1 MKHYQ
6 TLLNT
11 ISTAN
16 LTHEEVLEEVD
27 RFIALCYPS
36 YDNSCSDENSSGNVL
51 RLKILTDIICNVP
64 MPYDKS
70 ERLLS
75 VIKIDFSTCDDLTN
89 FPTLLAHLS
98 DKQSELTQ
106 CVDDDLVLPHTTL
119 VDFTASGSSHMTLLF
134 WRSLE
139 RLMRE
144 IHGADSRRLEDYF
157 VMMVNVIKQSPYLDL
172 EGDVREETKPFSSRM
187 QKMFL
192 YLSSIDSIMS
202 DHKGNLLNSV
212 EQNLSSK
219 IGQSIFIR
227 NEPISSLDLPFVN
240 LAYHVATS
248 FTLPAQDTVQDLL
261 SQLLAEFKPH
271 DVITRE
277 MAAKLV
283 QNERTMNVVMAMES
297 LRAIDVRNFV
307 QGEDCTV
314 FLINLYNLMWTHAL
328 LILESTDEGTGL
340 VSQSGTCRFLTKRL
354 VAYHIGSL
362 GLVSLHHI
370 ESILLHNYSH
380 VFGSL
385 VDTSTPLCTSEP
397 VDNPLAGWNV
407 LSPKD
412 NLDSVLEQTMSQY
425 AQNHICLLHNSLHVP
440 LLVLNYLEYVSSIQ
454 RPECEH
460 SSSDTSSNQSRETR
474 SALIDFV
481 KEYTPVR
488 SFILARKDVQIL
500 DQITFNLNL
509 NFTKQNKSSPIT
521 DDVIR
526 IDRHIVTYVADYDI
540 VMGGILDNL
549 AKANAIAQTPTK
561 GKDKKSYQLPP
572 SDNCSQ
578 HSAHSKISER
588 LSKLCVNSRRLELLS
603 KLTPG
608 KSPLL
613 YLLNWNVQLEGVFSH
628 VELEMSRGNFVLVLE
643 LLYYVL
649 TPRTFLGDARLR
661 QIYDSVL
668 LELATTC
675 DTYILD
681 VTYLPTMAD
690 FVLNNQQTSSLKCLQ
705 YLTARS
711 HEIDADRADKVARQF
726 FLAKI
731 NHEIIETCGLT
742 SWNEA
747 DELNPYIILEKIIAS
762 QDVDLAQRWCVYRN
776 LPHEPSPDLEV
787 LQQYVIFLL
796 STHNQCLAEDL
807 CSSLTPTDLRELCSR
822 MISSDCDVTYV
833 KVIVS
838 QALSSCTEQSGE
850 DYERYMRTVIGV
862 DILSLMDNGD
872 QKLYRHLISHPYLL
886 IEQLILLTRLS
897 LLEKILVHI
906 KPYLIP
912 ADTVPDNIPAGRLL
926 QSEIDALLRT
936 YATKALDFRICD
948 VTGSGSSSMSSSRTV
963 LRNDKYSFSPPRTPP
978 SKDQWIPNDECTQ
991 CMVCRVTI
999 FSMFNRRHHCRRC
1012 GRLVCGACSQ
1022 NKMKVS
1028 GYGGVAVRVCTQCH
1042 QYASPRIVQLEITC
1056 LSPSDGTDHPTFQS
1070 SEPTLR
1076 EEFNYNT
1083 TLREEFNYNTTLREE
1098 FSYEYAPSV
1107 SLCLSIL
1114 KFHSNNTTLAMYLC
1128 ETCTSLLHVMK
1139 PSNREIDYGFVIRM
1153 IKCLVLACKVIY
1165 DVHGIESATLDEIC
1179 TQVNLLSIL
1188 VTNNCCHLIPDKP
1201 LVGLNALRQLR
1212 DSLLKE
1218 ERWSL
1223 ALEVS
1228 TKAGLDYNSVW
1239 TVWGKACLKAG
1250 AWSDA
1255 RNIFAKCH
1263 FDKREN
1269 STLIDILQ
1277 ILQSDMYS
1285 GDLSSRL
1292 SKLKAPMTSPTENG
1306 WYEECLYY
1314 LHTYGSVPLILTFF
1328 VHREQLRQAL
1338 DYVLEKQVAPDMF
1351 VEHVFFRCLKLGMT
1365 DILYSLM
1372 EQSDPSLLLWKVY
1385 LRAVCSH
1392 CERNCLLNVL
1402 YAIQLRTRD
1411 HVRGAITCVM
1421 FYLKDVHSYVQLSE
1435 KKYHLTNARGHLN
1448 DYRAEKMRN
1457 QLGMHMSATEL
1468 DKQLL
1473 LFHYQ
1478 TKLVSTIVSTSDE
1491 MANRSSTRVPTLFG
1505 GADEKAALLLDII
1518 SLDMGRE
1525 DGTSQKYRDLCKETV
1540 SVLKLNPV
1548 SIYSELVRLLA
1559 KQSRLQDIKDMIASL
1574 KQDLG
1579 RSCDDILVAAIR
1591 QKPAQVEQ
1599 LICLLSKIPLQISM
1613 FIEAGKLKSAYLLSV
1628 KHNRLDDIRIIA
1640 QQAKILNQTAILNIC
1655 TKKIALEES
1664 KLESEQN
1671 RKSAK
1676 SEEEAKQKGPKY
1688 DSKNGSVRE
1697 KTRAKPSTSGN
1708 IRQSGDGQPSTCG
1721 NVRQSGNSQRISSS
1735 ESTPSSSQDKYQGK
1749 ASPSKLS
1756 TEQSRYASI
1765 ASVLKAYEQKST
1777 KERSDASKTKTVY
1790 VQDKPESSS
1799 NFDSIAS
1806 VLKAYQQKSLQQTA
1820 SPSKSKTVSAQGKT
1834 ESSSEFDSIASVLK
1848 AYEQKSPKSYAFSRS
1863 DTSKGSISS
1872 SPKRRDEQYGSASK
1886 KILKS
1891 KKDHGISRG
1900 RVLETSSSKSD
1911 DPSPSKIAQERDS
1924 SRLTSR
1930 DSGLASSVERPS
1942 GGPLESPSNSSK
1954 LGSNRT
1960 PSDQVS
1966 KPDQS
1971 KPSSSSSSSSQ
1982 GTSEQGQSKGK
1993 VSTGQ
1998 GGPQESPSRLKSRLN
2013 IFKPS

>member
-1 MKHYQ
+1 
-6 TLLNT
+6 
-11 ISTAN
+11 
-16 LTHEEVLEEVD
+16 
-27 RFIALCYPS
+27 
-36 YDNSCSDENSSGNVL
+36 
-51 RLKILTDIICNVP
+51 

-75 VIKIDFSTCDDLTN
+75 IIKIDSSTCDDLTN

-172 EGDVREETKPFSSRM
+172 EGDVSEETKPFSSRM

-240 LAYHVATS
+240 LAYHVVNYCTGGIPLNRTPQCLDEIIVLNKSDAKATS

-328 LILESTDEGTGL
+328 LILESTGEL
-340 VSQSGTCRFLTKRL
+340 FL
-354 VAYHIGSL
+354 
-362 GLVSLHHI
+362 
-370 ESILLHNYSH
+370 
-380 VFGSL
+380 
-385 VDTSTPLCTSEP
+385 
-397 VDNPLAGWNV
+397 
-407 LSPKD
+407 
-412 NLDSVLEQTMSQY
+412 
-425 AQNHICLLHNSLHVP
+425 
-440 LLVLNYLEYVSSIQ
+440 
-454 RPECEH
+454 
-460 SSSDTSSNQSRETR
+460 
-474 SALIDFV
+474 
-481 KEYTPVR
+481 
-488 SFILARKDVQIL
+488 FI
-500 DQITFNLNL
+500 
-509 NFTKQNKSSPIT
+509 S
-521 DDVIR
+521 
-526 IDRHIVTYVADYDI
+526 
-540 VMGGILDNL
+540 
-549 AKANAIAQTPTK
+549 
-561 GKDKKSYQLPP
+561 
-572 SDNCSQ
+572 
-578 HSAHSKISER
+578 
-588 LSKLCVNSRRLELLS
+588 
-603 KLTPG
+603 
-608 KSPLL
+608 
-613 YLLNWNVQLEGVFSH
+613 
-628 VELEMSRGNFVLVLE
+628 
-643 LLYYVL
+643 
-649 TPRTFLGDARLR
+649 
-661 QIYDSVL
+661 
-668 LELATTC
+668 
-675 DTYILD
+675 
-681 VTYLPTMAD
+681 
-690 FVLNNQQTSSLKCLQ
+690 
-705 YLTARS
+705 
-711 HEIDADRADKVARQF
+711 
-726 FLAKI
+726 
-731 NHEIIETCGLT
+731 
-742 SWNEA
+742 
-747 DELNPYIILEKIIAS
+747 S

-776 LPHEPSPDLEV
+776 LPHEASPDLEV

-850 DYERYMRTVIGV
+850 NYERYMRTVIGV

-912 ADTVPDNIPAGRLL
+912 ADTVPDNIPA
-926 QSEIDALLRT
+926 
-936 YATKALDFRICD
+936 
-948 VTGSGSSSMSSSRTV
+948 
-963 LRNDKYSFSPPRTPP
+963 
-978 SKDQWIPNDECTQ
+978 ECTQ

-1028 GYGGVAVRVCTQCH
+1028 GYGGVAVSGYGGVAVRVCTQCH
-1042 QYASPRIVQLEITC
+1042 QYASPRIAQLEITC

-1314 LHTYGSVPLILTFF
+1314 LHTYGSVPLILTSI
-1328 VHREQLRQAL
+1328 QTI
-1338 DYVLEKQVAPDMF
+1338 KQ
-1351 VEHVFFRCLKLGMT
+1351 
-1365 DILYSLM
+1365 
-1372 EQSDPSLLLWKVY
+1372 
-1385 LRAVCSH
+1385 
-1392 CERNCLLNVL
+1392 
-1402 YAIQLRTRD
+1402 
-1411 HVRGAITCVM
+1411 
-1421 FYLKDVHSYVQLSE
+1421 
-1435 KKYHLTNARGHLN
+1435 
-1448 DYRAEKMRN
+1448 
-1457 QLGMHMSATEL
+1457 
-1468 DKQLL
+1468 
-1473 LFHYQ
+1473 
-1478 TKLVSTIVSTSDE
+1478 
-1491 MANRSSTRVPTLFG
+1491 
-1505 GADEKAALLLDII
+1505 
-1518 SLDMGRE
+1518 
-1525 DGTSQKYRDLCKETV
+1525 
-1540 SVLKLNPV
+1540 
-1548 SIYSELVRLLA
+1548 
-1559 KQSRLQDIKDMIASL
+1559 
-1574 KQDLG
+1574 
-1579 RSCDDILVAAIR
+1579 
-1591 QKPAQVEQ
+1591 
-1599 LICLLSKIPLQISM
+1599 
-1613 FIEAGKLKSAYLLSV
+1613 
-1628 KHNRLDDIRIIA
+1628 
-1640 QQAKILNQTAILNIC
+1640 
-1655 TKKIALEES
+1655 
-1664 KLESEQN
+1664 
-1671 RKSAK
+1671 
-1676 SEEEAKQKGPKY
+1676 
-1688 DSKNGSVRE
+1688 
-1697 KTRAKPSTSGN
+1697 
-1708 IRQSGDGQPSTCG
+1708 
-1721 NVRQSGNSQRISSS
+1721 
-1735 ESTPSSSQDKYQGK
+1735 
-1749 ASPSKLS
+1749 
-1756 TEQSRYASI
+1756 
-1765 ASVLKAYEQKST
+1765 
-1777 KERSDASKTKTVY
+1777 
-1790 VQDKPESSS
+1790 
-1799 NFDSIAS
+1799 
-1806 VLKAYQQKSLQQTA
+1806 
-1820 SPSKSKTVSAQGKT
+1820 
-1834 ESSSEFDSIASVLK
+1834 
-1848 AYEQKSPKSYAFSRS
+1848 
-1863 DTSKGSISS
+1863 
-1872 SPKRRDEQYGSASK
+1872 
-1886 KILKS
+1886 
-1891 KKDHGISRG
+1891 
-1900 RVLETSSSKSD
+1900 
-1911 DPSPSKIAQERDS
+1911 
-1924 SRLTSR
+1924 
-1930 DSGLASSVERPS
+1930 
-1942 GGPLESPSNSSK
+1942 
-1954 LGSNRT
+1954 
-1960 PSDQVS
+1960 
-1966 KPDQS
+1966 
-1971 KPSSSSSSSSQ
+1971 
-1982 GTSEQGQSKGK
+1982 
-1993 VSTGQ
+1993 
-1998 GGPQESPSRLKSRLN
+1998 
-2013 IFKPS
+2013 